1 MTSEYERG
9 FAEGQRDALA
19 GLDNAEVWHRIMAV
33 LDGNGINMQ
42 DGSIHSWR
50 CFDKERYPEP
60 CSCAGEVV
68 VEILAAISGPEGTLV
83 TVEQT

>member
-1 MTSEYERG
+1 MRC
-9 FAEGQRDALA
+9 AEKVAAAYRLGQRDAIA
-19 GLDNAEVWHRIMAV
+19 GLDNSEVWHRIMAV
-33 LDGNGINMQ
+33 LDRNGINMQ

-68 VEILAAISGPEGTLV
+68 VEILAVLRKDRND
-83 TVEQT
+83 